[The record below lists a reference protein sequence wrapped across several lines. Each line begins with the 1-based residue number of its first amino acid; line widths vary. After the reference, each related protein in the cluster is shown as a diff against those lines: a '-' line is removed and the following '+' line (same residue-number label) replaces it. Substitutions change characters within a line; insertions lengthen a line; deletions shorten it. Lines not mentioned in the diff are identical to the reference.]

1 MSKERFKSKMTG
13 IYIISVF
20 IVAMIFLGDS
30 QDRQYGLNLDTL
42 EIVALATVLF
52 LFVCYLKW
60 TTYLE
65 IQDCRWLIN
74 SGFREFGTDKIDIF
88 DVKYIYRYP
97 NFILKWY
104 GSRMVFY
111 IKAVDGKLQRSS
123 VREVNFSNDTLRRF
137 LKRVKQIK
145 PSIELDPEYD
155 LFLEEKLYLE
165 DTSDNTVASV
175 EARLKEKG
183 EVW

>member
-20 IVAMIFLGDS
+20 IVAMFFLGDS
-30 QDRQYGLNLDTL
+30 QDRPYGLNLDTL
-42 EIVALATVLF
+42 EIVALASVLF

-65 IQDCRWLIN
+65 IQDGRWLIN
-74 SGFREFGTDKIDIF
+74 SGFRNFRTDKIDIF

-111 IKAVDGKLQRSS
+111 IKTADGKLHRSS
-123 VREVNFSNDTLRRF
+123 VREVNFSNDIMRAF
-137 LKRVKQIK
+137 LKRIKQLN
-145 PSIELDPEYD
+145 PSIELDQEYE
-155 LFLEEKLYLE
+155 LFLQEKLYLE
-165 DTSDNTVASV
+165 DTSDNTVESV

-183 EVW
+183 ERW